1 MRTDHRDILSVLGHF
16 FLEHGQTDKA
26 LVLLN
31 ALQAL
36 FPEDP
41 GIAKS
46 LSYACL
52 QAGRYQEALDAISRA
67 GSEQDDIFVPLLRS
81 KALWGLGRA
90 GEARACLARYL
101 ATRSGE

>member
-1 MRTDHRDILSVLGHF
+1 MRTDHKDMLSVLGHF

-26 LVLLN
+26 LVLLD

-41 GIAKS
+41 DIAKS

-52 QAGRYQEALDAISRA
+52 QAGRYQEALDAANRGIAERDA
-67 GSEQDDIFVPLLRS
+67 AFIHLLRS

-90 GEARACLARYL
+90 DEARACLARYL
-101 ATRSGE
+101 ALRSSG

>member
-1 MRTDHRDILSVLGHF
+1 MRTDHKDMLSVLGHF

-26 LVLLN
+26 LVLLD

-41 GIAKS
+41 DIAKS

-52 QAGRYQEALDAISRA
+52 QAGRYQEALDAANRGSPSGMPLSSISC
-67 GSEQDDIFVPLLRS
+67 
-81 KALWGLGRA
+81 
-90 GEARACLARYL
+90 EARRCGASVEPMKPALAWL
-101 ATRSGE
+101 AISP